1 MITLKAFQRIAA
13 ALVPLVAALALVSGS
28 AQAASPWWH
37 LSYGSRPSSLHANPG
52 ASPGQD
58 EVEKVTVTATGGRF
72 ALEEPGTEKVA
83 IVSYN
88 ATAAQVQ
95 ERLEKKPN
103 GEAFYGV
110 GNVEVTGGCEEPVPP
125 VSKCVYEVTFEGYL
139 AHRSVGFAPD
149 AELNIGDGL
158 LEGEATVMQVTQA
171 QAAHPDGQIVVTAT
185 NVGNAAT
192 EGEGSPV
199 RIAAKLPHGLTAVD
213 VVGFQSNGSKGLNTI
228 YLQCSPAR
236 LECTAGTVG
245 PFIQIEVIV
254 TVLVNSGA
262 HSGEAVE
269 ATVSGGGAPAA
280 SLRRPIAIGSEQGF
294 GVQTYELTPEEEGGS
309 IDTQAGS
316 HPFQLTTTI
325 GLNLQPRSEAKGSE
339 KGEYEGATPALVK
352 DLHFKL
358 PPGLIGNPSVLPQ
371 CPLATFLEV
380 PGLFGRCPPDT
391 VIGAAAVTV
400 YEPGFLGVVVVTVPV
415 FNLEPA
421 FGEPA
426 RFGFRP
432 IGYPVLLDTAL
443 RTGGDYGVTVNVD
456 NITQTADFLGSVVTF
471 WGVPGDARHD
481 ATRDWGCLDPSYE
494 IEPCNPLR
502 EQHPPPFLSLPTS
515 CTGPLQTSV
524 EADSWKEEGV
534 FGSYPSEPME
544 AQDGCNR
551 LPFNPSVK
559 VTPDGQ
565 AGSTPTGLTVD
576 EHVSQLSTLAP
587 EGLAESDVKGLSVTL
602 PEGVA
607 LNPSGADGLQA
618 CSMEQIALQSPEAN
632 TCPEAAKVGTVLIRT
647 PLLPEPLEGAAYLAT
662 QDSNPFGSLVALYVY
677 AENQKEG
684 VRAKAT
690 GEVLENPVTGQLTSH
705 FEGDP
710 VFENDPAF
718 AGNVQAQYLP
728 PVPFEDVELH
738 FFGGD
743 RAPLVTPAKC
753 GSYTTTGTFTPWSG
767 NPTTESA
774 STFEVI
780 SGPNGGPCR
789 DPLPFD
795 PSLTSGMTSI
805 QAGGFSPFV
814 MTMGREDGEQNLQAV
829 QLKMPLGVSGTLAS
843 VKLCG
848 EEQADAGTCGPES
861 EIGETIVSVGVG
873 GDPYTVKGGKV
884 YITGPYK
891 GAPFGLSIVNPAKA
905 GPFDLGKVI
914 VRAKLEVNQ
923 ETAAITVTTDTEG
936 PYKIPALID
945 GIPLEIK
952 HVFVDVNRPGF
963 TFNATNCSPLQ
974 ITGSLQSTE
983 GATSQLA
990 IPYQATNC
998 AVLAFKPQL
1007 TASTTGKTSRASGAS
1022 FTVKLGYPAGP
1033 YDANISKV
1041 KVELPKALPSRLT
1054 TLQKACTAAVFETN
1068 PAACPPASIVG
1079 HATAKT
1085 PVLPVPLSG
1094 PAYFVSHGGEAFPS
1108 LVIVLQGYGVTVH
1121 IVGSTF
1127 ISPKGI
1133 TSSTFKA
1140 VPDVPVGTFEL
1151 TLPQGPYS
1159 ALTANTDLCKVKSLA
1174 MPTEFVG
1181 QNGAL
1186 VKTTTKI
1193 AVNGC
1198 PKHKKATKKH
1208 KRSKGKGKHAKKA
1221 RRR

>member
-1 MITLKAFQRIAA
+1 M
-13 ALVPLVAALALVSGS
+13 AALAKRSARAFAGRGVCVFVVVSLVALASAGVAS
-28 AQAASPWWH
+28 AQSAWWH
-37 LSYGSRPSSLHANPG
+37 LSYDSRPSSLSVEPG
-52 ASPGQD
+52 SSAGQD
-58 EVEKVTVTATGGRF
+58 EVEKVVVNATGGRY
-72 ALEEPGTEKVA
+72 ALENPADEAAEVF
-83 IVSYN
+83 SYN
-88 ATAAQVQ
+88 ATREQLQ
-95 ERLEKKPN
+95 EGLEKHPN
-103 GEAFYGV
+103 GKAFYGV
-110 GNVEVTGGCEEPVPP
+110 GNVEVTGGCKESAPP
-125 VSKCVYEVTFEGYL
+125 LSECVYEVTFKGTLAGQPVGLVSDEGFTPGQL
-139 AHRSVGFAPD
+139 AG
-149 AELNIGDGL
+149 EL
-158 LEGEATVMQVTQA
+158 AVTQVTPA
-171 QAAHPDGQIVVTAT
+171 QAARPDGEVVVLAT
-185 NVGNAAT
+185 NVGEGAT
-192 EGEGSPV
+192 QEGSPV
-199 RIAAKLPHGLTAVD
+199 RVAGKVPKGLTAVGIAAF
-213 VVGFQSNGSKGLNTI
+213 VAGGSHSLELGES
-228 YLQCSPAR
+228 LQCS
-236 LECTAGTVG
+236 LVGVGWECTDANPVG
-245 PFIQIEVIV
+245 AFEEIEVVIS
-254 TVLVNSGA
+254 VLVNPDA
-262 HSGEAVE
+262 QSGETNE
-269 ATVSGGGAPAA
+269 AGISGGGTTAV
-280 SLRRPIAIGSEQGF
+280 SFRRSVAIGSEQGF
-294 GVQTYELTPEEEGGS
+294 GVQTYELTAEEEGGA

-316 HPFQLTTTI
+316 HPFQLTTTL
-325 GLNLQPRSEAKGSE
+325 GLNQLPNGGR
-339 KGEYEGATPALVK
+339 YEGEPSPVALAK
-352 DLHFKL
+352 DLRFKL
-358 PPGLIGNPSVLPQ
+358 PAGLIGNPTVIPQ
-371 CPLATFLEV
+371 CSLGTFLARRPESPCPADTV
-380 PGLFGRCPPDT
+380 VGAVIVTVDEQNLFGLSRF
-391 VIGAAAVTV
+391 AV
-400 YEPGFLGVVVVTVPV
+400 PL
-415 FNLEPA
+415 FNLEPS

-426 RFGFRP
+426 RFAFIVAGN
-432 IGYPVLLDTAL
+432 PVYLDTSL
-443 RTGGDYGVTVNVD
+443 RTGGDYGVTVDVN
-456 NITQTADFLGSVVTF
+456 NITQSAAFLGSVLTF

-481 ATRDWGCLDPSYE
+481 PIRDWSCLRREVKYG
-494 IEPCNPLR
+494 PCGPLG

-515 CTGPLQTSV
+515 CTGALQTSV
-524 EADSWKEEGV
+524 ESDSWAQEGV
-534 FGSYPSEPME
+534 FTSTLPPEAME
-544 AQDGCNR
+544 TQDGCNR

-607 LNPSGADGLQA
+607 LNPAGADGLQA
-618 CSMEQIALQSPEAN
+618 CSVEEIGLQSPEAN
-632 TCPEAAKVGTVLIRT
+632 TCPEASKVATAVIRT
-647 PLLPEPLEGAAYLAT
+647 PLLSEPLEGAAYLAT
-662 QDSNPFGSLVALYVY
+662 QDTNPFGSLVALYVY
-677 AENQKEG
+677 AENAKEG

-743 RAPLVTPAKC
+743 RAPLATPPLC

-774 STFEVI
+774 STFEVL

-789 DPLPFD
+789 SPLPFD

-805 QAGGFSPFV
+805 QAGGFSSFV

-905 GPFDLGKVI
+905 GPFDLGSVV
-914 VRAKLEVNQ
+914 VRAKLEVNE

-974 ITGSLQSTE
+974 ITGSLTSTE
-983 GATSQLA
+983 GAMSQLA

-1007 TASTTGKTSRASGAS
+1007 TASTTGRTSRASGAS

-1068 PAACPPASIVG
+1068 PAACPAASIVG

-1127 ISPKGI
+1127 ISPSGI

-1159 ALTANTDLCKVKSLA
+1159 ALTANTNLCKVKSLV
-1174 MPTEFVG
+1174 MPTEFIG

-1186 VKTTTKI
+1186 IKTTTKI

-1198 PKHKKATKKH
+1198 PKHKKAAKQHKH
-1208 KRSKGKGKHAKKA
+1208 GGRRKGKRKK
-1221 RRR
+1221 R